1 MEFDAPL
8 YVIRRHQGLPE
19 IYGASQTAVDAAEG
33 YFRRQAGVIE
43 EWLASKGPYLMG
55 SEFCGADL
63 LLGTCSV
70 WAQFV
75 GIKLSDPLVSHLAL
89 VQDREGFRQA
99 RERNFPPAAL
109 AALAQSS

>member
-33 YFRRQAGVIE
+33 YFTRQAGVIE
-43 EWLASKGPYLMG
+43 EWLTSKGPYLMG

-70 WAQFV
+70 
-75 GIKLSDPLVSHLAL
+75 
-89 VQDREGFRQA
+89 
-99 RERNFPPAAL
+99 
-109 AALAQSS
+109 